1 MMSMR
6 PLKVSGISS

>member
-1 MMSMR
+1 MSMR